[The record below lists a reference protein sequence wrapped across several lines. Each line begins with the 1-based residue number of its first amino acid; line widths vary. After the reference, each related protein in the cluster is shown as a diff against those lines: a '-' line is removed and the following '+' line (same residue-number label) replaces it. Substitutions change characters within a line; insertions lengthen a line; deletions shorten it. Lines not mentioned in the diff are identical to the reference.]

1 MSDELEKARANVQ
14 AMDVIHGFLLR
25 VMVTNPPM
33 SHDEHDSM
41 IETQVLAMDRM
52 NEIVAYLEEQ
62 QRDDGEEE
70 LVPAAL
76 GTVAAGVPPPPPPP
90 HGPPGLERRRRGAQ
104 KSPSPPYPRPGARD
118 RDIWG

>member
-14 AMDVIHGFLLR
+14 AMVVIHGFLSR
-25 VMVTNPPM
+25 VLVTNPP
-33 SHDEHDSM
+33 SSDADLTAI

-62 QRDDGEEE
+62 QRDDDEEE
-70 LVPAAL
+70 LLPAAL

-90 HGPPGLERRRRGAQ
+90 RGPPGPERRSGEAKTHPHPHMSRSRAMGLG
-104 KSPSPPYPRPGARD
+104 P
-118 RDIWG
+118 